1 MNIGGVRM
9 VSNDGLICAYVLDGD
24 GGGTASASGQNKAA
38 NRRSASLHRS
48 TARRF
53 DALTE

>member
-1 MNIGGVRM
+1 M